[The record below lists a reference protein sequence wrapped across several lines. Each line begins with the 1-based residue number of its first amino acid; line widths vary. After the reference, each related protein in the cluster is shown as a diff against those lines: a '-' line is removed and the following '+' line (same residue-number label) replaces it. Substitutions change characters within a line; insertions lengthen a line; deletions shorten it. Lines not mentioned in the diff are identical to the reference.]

1 MNQLKNNFS
10 FSKKIISGIFTAS
23 ISLIFVILYP
33 VIASKI
39 GLEQFGLWAILNII
53 FSAGY
58 LIDFG
63 VIHSSVRLL
72 SKKYHNPDK
81 VKKII
86 FNSSVIMIINILI
99 VSSILILFKNNIINI
114 TGIDRF
120 ENHLILFSSSI
131 ILMGIISLQNF
142 LRQTVT
148 GIGEFIKSNFLFSIC
163 EILRIFLILI
173 YINELS
179 VYKLILFQIISFSIL
194 IILYFLFLLQKKLIK
209 PFKISKDIFIE
220 IFDFS
225 KYMAGIKFFNLG
237 FIPVVKIIISNLF
250 GIIYLG
256 IFELSFRIVNF
267 AVGIFANIIF
277 FMFPKISSEENNLS
291 FLKKYL
297 KKVQQIAIIGIP
309 FFLIILFLII
319 YFKDP
324 IAIYITKAVNDIFI
338 YSLIGGLTYLFI
350 EIIDQ
355 PLRIFLLGTNRP
367 KLVLS
372 MLTIQALTTFSFFI
386 FFNNEY
392 LYLISGLITGLLFSK
407 IIYLKILSQS

>member
-1 MNQLKNNFS
+1 
-10 FSKKIISGIFTAS
+10 
-23 ISLIFVILYP
+23 
-33 VIASKI
+33 
-39 GLEQFGLWAILNII
+39 
-53 FSAGY
+53 
-58 LIDFG
+58 
-63 VIHSSVRLL
+63 
-72 SKKYHNPDK
+72 
-81 VKKII
+81 
-86 FNSSVIMIINILI
+86 
-99 VSSILILFKNNIINI
+99 
-114 TGIDRF
+114 
-120 ENHLILFSSSI
+120 
-131 ILMGIISLQNF
+131 
-142 LRQTVT
+142 
-148 GIGEFIKSNFLFSIC
+148 
-163 EILRIFLILI
+163 
-173 YINELS
+173 
-179 VYKLILFQIISFSIL
+179 
-194 IILYFLFLLQKKLIK
+194 
-209 PFKISKDIFIE
+209 
-220 IFDFS
+220 
-225 KYMAGIKFFNLG
+225 MAGIKFFNLG

-372 MLTIQALTTFSFFI
+372 MLTIQAFTTFSFFI